1 MNDEQR
7 RVLAKAR
14 TFDGACRADFAAPNV
29 CDGGKPIV
37 NTPARFY
44 ELDKMGYV
52 FEPIGKRHKCKVFR
66 LVSEPDVDVDRASG
80 TPSCPG
86 VPSERLTDSSSA
98 AGPMSTDTLF
108 GMPRVKPAVSPYDPM
123 SDAA

>member
-1 MNDEQR
+1 MTQCE
-7 RVLAKAR
+7 RVLKASR
-14 TFDGACRADFAAPNV
+14 GLRGVTQGDFAGPHTVDGGPTISRVAARIQDLKDQGHTFDV
-29 CDGGKPIV
+29 
-37 NTPARFY
+37 
-44 ELDKMGYV
+44 
-52 FEPIGKRHKCKVFR
+52 IGERNGFR
-66 LVSEPDVDVDRASG
+66 VYRLNVDVDRASG